1 MIERDPGL
9 DLLNRFV
16 RGRLSRRDAIKQGAA
31 LGLSLPALGALA
43 AARPHSAF
51 AQDAPASEITWGLET
66 TVPNVIP
73 FGGIALAQWQGKEF
87 MYDSLLEWD
96 KDLNVLPALAES
108 YETPDDLT
116 YIFHLRKGVK
126 FHDGAEMLAKDV
138 KYSLDTALAPP
149 EPGVAV
155 PYLANVVSSEV
166 VDDYTV
172 KVTMAK
178 LDPTLVGTLAWTHYT
193 PIVPEGMLDNLNPLS
208 EGIGAGPFK
217 LVEFIPEDQIVYEA
231 FPDYWREDMPKISRL
246 TLKMM
251 PDEPTRIA
259 ALRSGEIIGTT
270 LTPDAALTLEGDSEL
285 TVLTG
290 LTSSP
295 QVIQFSMVKDVPW
308 RDVNVRKAIN
318 LAVDRQE
325 IIDKVF
331 AGNAVLTG
339 VIPPGYG
346 DWPQPEADLVAAYT
360 QDVDAAIAL
369 METAGLA
376 DGFDVTLQSIA
387 SPRHHTQIAEIIQ
400 EQLKAIN
407 INVSVE
413 PLEIGTF
420 AANIGSGEFEW
431 ASTARGMRGDPS
443 AHVVDFRTGGTNN
456 LAWFGDGWKSDELN
470 QLYDEALAS
479 LDSADRHAKY
489 LRIQQIITEEV
500 PNLYTV
506 QSMKYQVVNNAL
518 QGMYVFYGNTN
529 YGLRQVTVTED
540 KATRRPVLYRHPELA
555 KDLGRR
561 AAFAADPEVAG
572 WNEHEGG
579 KPPRSFAGSG

>member
-1 MIERDPGL
+1 MFERDPGL

-31 LGLSLPALGALA
+31 LGLSLSALGTLASTRPTSALA
-43 AARPHSAF
+43 R
-51 AQDAPASEITWGLET
+51 QDAPTGEITWGLET

-96 KDLNVLPALAES
+96 RDLNVLPALAES
-108 YETPDDLT
+108 FETPDDTT
-116 YIFHLRKGVK
+116 YIFHLRRGVK

-149 EPGVAV
+149 EPGVKV
-155 PYLANVVSSEV
+155 PYLTNVTGVEV

-172 KVTMAK
+172 RVTMSK
-178 LDPTLVGTLAWTHYT
+178 LDPTLPGTLAWTHYT
-193 PIVPEGMLDNLNPLS
+193 PIVPEGIHDRINHLS

-217 LVEFIPEDQIVYEA
+217 LVEFIPEDQVVYEA

-246 TLKMM
+246 TIKMM
-251 PDEPTRIA
+251 PDEPTRMA

-270 LTPDAALTLEGDSEL
+270 LTADAALTLEGDSEL

-295 QVIQFSMVKDVPW
+295 QVIQFNMVNDVPW

-318 LAVDRQE
+318 LTVDRQE
-325 IIDKVF
+325 IIDKVY

-339 VIPPGYG
+339 VIPPGFG

-360 QDVDAAIAL
+360 PNVEMAQQLMADA
-369 METAGLA
+369 GYA

-387 SPRHHTQIAEIIQ
+387 SPRSHTQIAEIIQ
-400 EQLKAIN
+400 EQLKQIN
-407 INVSVE
+407 INVTVE
-413 PLEIGTF
+413 PLEIGGF

-443 AHVVDFRTGGTNN
+443 AHVVDFRSGTANN
-456 LAWFGDGWKSDELN
+456 LVWFGDGWKSEEFD
-470 QLYDEALAS
+470 QLYDEALTT
-479 LDSADRHAKY
+479 LDLEERKAKY
-489 LRIQQIITEEV
+489 LRLQQIITEEV

-529 YGLRQVTVTED
+529 YGLRTVTVTE
-540 KATRRPVLYRHPELA
+540 E
-555 KDLGRR
+555 
-561 AAFAADPEVAG
+561 
-572 WNEHEGG
+572 
-579 KPPRSFAGSG
+579 